1 MDTKSS
7 PSATA
12 EASHPVSDA
21 ALDTARLARALGRE
35 DLAAML
41 LAARGRLARPE
52 TVLVVIGEF
61 KKGKSSLING
71 ILGRDLCPVDDDI
84 ATARLVLVR
93 HGAPEQVIVRN
104 PDGTELA
111 RSPDLAGLARLAT
124 EAPSGGDPMEHA
136 YLEVCAEN
144 AFLAHGVILVD
155 TPGVGGG
162 LSSGY
167 ETLALGYLHAADGLI
182 FVTDAS
188 GPLSRS
194 EMEFLARAR
203 GVCPSVLVAVSKVD
217 LYPDWRALAAADEA
231 VLQAR
236 APGTRLY
243 PLSAALRA
251 AALAAGDPALNAESG
266 FPALLDGIAGEIL
279 DPSRE
284 RAAARCLA
292 DVRTAARQCE
302 AALLAEGEALTDPAA
317 GREHADRL
325 AGERRRLEELRGA
338 AARWQVILGDGFADL
353 ISDVEHRLRVELR
366 TITRDIEARIE
377 DEDPAET
384 WDDLASEAR
393 SRMADAAVNV
403 IVALED
409 GTAAIVDRIAAALD
423 EEALGIGPPRRDD
436 APVDVTSLWTA
447 RAPEVRLVNESAAT
461 AWASLRGAQGGILV
475 FGMLTGLAGLA
486 FTTGALVGIG
496 VLFGGKQLLDERKR
510 QVTQRRQ
517 KARMAIRQFIDD
529 ANAEIAKSMRDAAR
543 ELQRKVR
550 DGVSERIS
558 EELQARVSTLE
569 RLQEAARASDA
580 ERQARLQQVAG
591 WLQQARG
598 LLRRADELEG
608 ATA

>member
-1 MDTKSS
+1 MSLPIS
-7 PSATA
+7 
-12 EASHPVSDA
+12 EA
-21 ALDTARLARALGRE
+21 ALDAARLARSLGRE

-41 LAARGRLARPE
+41 LASRGRLARPE

-84 ATARLVLVR
+84 ATARLVLIR
-93 HGAPEQVIVRN
+93 HGTPERVIVRD
-104 PDGTELA
+104 PDGTELERA
-111 RSPDLAGLARLAT
+111 GDLAELGRLAT
-124 EAPSGGDPMEHA
+124 EAPSGADPMKHA

-162 LSSGY
+162 LSGGY

-188 GPLSRS
+188 GPLSRA
-194 EMEFLARAR
+194 ELEFLARAR
-203 GVCPSVLVAVSKVD
+203 NVCPDVLVAISKVD
-217 LYPDWRALAAADEA
+217 LYPDWRELAAGDAGL
-231 VLQAR
+231 LQAR
-236 APGTRLY
+236 APGTKLF

-251 AALAAGDPALNAESG
+251 AALSSGDAALNMESG
-266 FPALLDGIAGEIL
+266 FPALLDGISGEIL
-279 DPSRE
+279 DPSRA
-284 RAAARCLA
+284 RAAARCLG
-292 DVRTAARQCE
+292 DVRAAARQFE
-302 AALLAEGEALTDPAA
+302 AALLAESQALTDPAA
-317 GREHADRL
+317 GREHAERL

-338 AARWQVILGDGFADL
+338 AARWQVMLGDGFADL

-366 TITRDIEARIE
+366 TLARDIEARIE
-377 DEDPAET
+377 EEDPAET
-384 WDDLASEAR
+384 WDDLASEVR

-409 GTAAIVDRIAAALD
+409 GTAAIVDRIAAALH

-436 APVDVTSLWTA
+436 APVDLTSLWTA
-447 RAPEVRLVNESAAT
+447 RAPEVRLVSESAAT

-496 VLFGGKQLLDERKR
+496 VLFGGKQLLEERKR
-510 QVTQRRQ
+510 QLTQRRQ
-517 KARMAIRQFIDD
+517 KARLAVRQFIDD
-529 ANAEIAKSMRDAAR
+529 ANGEIAKSMRDAAR

-550 DGVSERIS
+550 DGVSERIA
-558 EELQARVSTLE
+558 EELQARVATLE

-580 ERQARLQQVAG
+580 ERQARLQQVAA

-598 LLRRADELEG
+598 LLRQADELEG
-608 ATA
+608 VRA

>member
-1 MDTKSS
+1 M
-7 PSATA
+7 
-12 EASHPVSDA
+12 
-21 ALDTARLARALGRE
+21 
-35 DLAAML
+35 
-41 LAARGRLARPE
+41 
-52 TVLVVIGEF
+52 
-61 KKGKSSLING
+61 
-71 ILGRDLCPVDDDI
+71 
-84 ATARLVLVR
+84 
-93 HGAPEQVIVRN
+93 
-104 PDGTELA
+104 
-111 RSPDLAGLARLAT
+111 
-124 EAPSGGDPMEHA
+124 
-136 YLEVCAEN
+136 
-144 AFLAHGVILVD
+144 
-155 TPGVGGG
+155 
-162 LSSGY
+162 
-167 ETLALGYLHAADGLI
+167 I

-188 GPLSRS
+188 APLSRS
-194 EMEFLARAR
+194 ELEFLARAR

-217 LYPDWRALAAADEA
+217 LYPDWRALAAADET

-292 DVRTAARQCE
+292 DVRTAARQFE